1 MPDKIDK
8 PSDSEFAQAIVQ
20 NVPSAGKPSVLEGMA
35 AAYIV
40 GKVVKRAIKKR

>member
-8 PSDSEFAQAIVQ
+8 PSDTEFAQAIVQ
-20 NVPSAGKPSVLEGMA
+20 SVPEAGKPDILGAMA

-40 GKVVKRAIKKR
+40 GKVVKRGNKKR